1 MTFVY
6 TVCGGIPMAT
16 QYKIII
22 AEDEE
27 LQLNSLVKKV
37 ERFCPDFNV
46 VATAQTG
53 SQALKLICEKHPDI
67 VISDIRMPVMGGIE
81 LIEKAR
87 AQFPEMEFIIT
98 SGFSDF
104 EYARSAI
111 RLQVSDYLLKP
122 VEPEELEK
130 ALQKVKQKLMARN
143 AEETA
148 VFSGDTEHKTPEQ
161 VAEEIMQYLQHH
173 YNEEINLN
181 QIASQL
187 HYSSSYLTKIFYQ
200 QYDTSPNKYIINLRM
215 QKAQQLLTHNP
226 ELSVRQIGETVGYPE
241 QGYFSRIF
249 KKYTGVSPL
258 EYRSGTPE

>member
-1 MTFVY
+1 MS
-6 TVCGGIPMAT
+6 AT
-16 QYKIII
+16 YKIII

-27 LQLNSLVKKV
+27 LQLNSLVRKV
-37 ERFCPDFNV
+37 EKFCPDFNV

-53 SQALKLICEKHPDI
+53 SQALKLICEKRPDI

-87 AQFPEMEFIIT
+87 AQFPDMEFIIT

-122 VEPEELEK
+122 VEPEELEA
-130 ALQKVKQKLMARN
+130 ALNKLKQKLQNRL

-148 VFSGDTEHKTPEQ
+148 AFTGASENKTPERI
-161 VAEEIMQYLQHH
+161 AEEVMQYLQHH

-200 QYDTSPNKYIINLRM
+200 HYETSPNKYIINLRM
-215 QKAQQLLTHNP
+215 QKAQQLLVHNP

-249 KKYTGVSPL
+249 KKYMGVSPL